1 MKDRVNER
9 EKGREEGRKGK
20 MECVCVCVRE
30 RERERERERS
40 SRKDINRY
48 LLTTSVVILH
58 PINCTTLKL
67 ATSWCIRTR
76 DILISF

>member
-20 MECVCVCVRE
+20 MECVC
-30 RERERERERS
+30 ERERERS

-76 DILISF
+76 DVLVSF

>member
-1 MKDRVNER
+1 MR
-9 EKGREEGRKGK
+9 EKKEGK
-20 MECVCVCVRE
+20 E
-30 RERERERERS
+30 RWSVRERERS

-58 PINCTTLKL
+58 PVNCTTLKL
-67 ATSWCIRTR
+67 ATSWCIRAR